1 VFTALLD
8 RFIARFP
15 RTGPPLLWLRK
26 HRKTRRTLF
35 VAFCQL
41 LGALTSVHA
50 ILGVRTS
57 QGAIAWA
64 VSLNT
69 FPYVAV
75 PAYWVFGR
83 SNFEGYVV
91 LRRKVAAE
99 MSDAERQVA
108 NDLLAMRP
116 VEPGRPAIARGAA
129 GFSEPGYSAEVP
141 ASALILEKLA
151 KLPATRGNHTELLI
165 DGEATFRAIFESI
178 EQAREYVLVQFY
190 IIHDD
195 GLGHRLKDALIARSR
210 AGVRCYL
217 LYDEVGSHDLP
228 AAYKDELRAAGVDI
242 RHFNTRQGDANR
254 FQLNFRNHRKIV
266 VVDGRTAFVGGHN
279 VGDEYLGKDAKI
291 GAWRDTHVKAQGPVV
306 QCVQISWLE
315 DWNWATGS
323 RPTLNWKPEPAP
335 GGEDALAFCLPS
347 GPADE
352 FETCTLF
359 FLHALHAAKK
369 RVWIASPY
377 FVPDEQFIS
386 ALQLAALRGVDVR
399 ILVPAHA
406 DSQLVYLSG
415 FTFLP
420 ELEKAGVQTWRYNE
434 GFLHE
439 KAILVDDYCGIGTA
453 NFDNRSFRLN
463 FEITLLFA
471 EPSTVHT
478 AEAMFAADF
487 ARSTRATAA
496 DFTARPWWFRLAART
511 SRLMAPVQ

>member
-1 VFTALLD
+1 MFTAFLD

-15 RTGPPLLWLRK
+15 RAGAPLLWLRA
-26 HRKTRRTLF
+26 HRKTRQTLLI
-35 VAFCQL
+35 AFCHL
-41 LGALTSVHA
+41 LGALTSIHA
-50 ILGVRTS
+50 ILSVRTS

-91 LRRKVAAE
+91 LRRAVTAELGAAE
-99 MSDAERQVA
+99 QQLAR
-108 NDLLAMRP
+108 DLLAMRP
-116 VEPGRPAIARGAA
+116 APE
-129 GFSEPGYSAEVP
+129 SEP
-141 ASALILEKLA
+141 ASAALLEKLA

-165 DGEATFRAIFESI
+165 DGDATFRSIFESI
-178 EQAREYVLVQFY
+178 AQARDYVLVQFY

-195 GLGHRLKDALIARSR
+195 ELGRRLKDTLIAKAR
-210 AGVRCYL
+210 AGVRCYV
-217 LYDEVGSHDLP
+217 LYDEIGSHDLP
-228 AAYKDELRAAGVDI
+228 SAYKSALRSAGVDI
-242 RHFNTRQGDANR
+242 RHFNTRQGDTNR

-266 VVDGRTAFVGGHN
+266 IVDGRTAFVGGHN

-291 GAWRDTHVKAQGPVV
+291 GPWRDTHVKVQGPVV
-306 QCVQISWLE
+306 QCVQVAWTE
-315 DWNWATGS
+315 DWNWATS
-323 RPTLNWKPEPAP
+323 TRPTLNWKPEPAP
-335 GGEDALAFCLPS
+335 GGQDALAFCLPS
-347 GPADE
+347 SPADE

-359 FLHALHAAKK
+359 FLHAIHSAKK

-377 FVPDEQFIS
+377 FVPDEQLIS

-415 FTFLP
+415 FTFIP

-439 KAILVDDYCGIGTA
+439 KAILVDDYCGVGTA

-463 FEITLLFA
+463 FEITLLFS
-471 EPSTVHT
+471 EPSTVHEV
-478 AEAMFAADF
+478 EAMFAADF

>member
-1 VFTALLD
+1 MLTALLD
-8 RFIARFP
+8 RFAARFP
-15 RTGPPLLWLRK
+15 RTAAPLLWLRR
-26 HRKTRRTLF
+26 HRQMRRTLII
-35 VAFCQL
+35 AFCHL

-50 ILGVRTS
+50 ILDVRTS

-69 FPYVAV
+69 FPYIAV

-91 LRRKVAAE
+91 LRRQTAAE
-99 MSDAERQVA
+99 LSKAEHQLA
-108 NDLLAMRP
+108 LDLLAMRP
-116 VEPGRPAIARGAA
+116 APD
-129 GFSEPGYSAEVP
+129 SEPTSAT
-141 ASALILEKLA
+141 LLEKLA

-195 GLGHRLKDALIARSR
+195 GLGRRLKEALIAKAR
-210 AGVRCYL
+210 AGVRCYV
-217 LYDEVGSHDLP
+217 LYDEIGSHNLP
-228 AAYKDELRAAGVDI
+228 DAYRNELRAAGVEI
-242 RHFNTRQGDANR
+242 LPFNTRQGDANR

-266 VVDGRTAFVGGHN
+266 IVDGRTAFVGGHN
-279 VGDEYLGKDAKI
+279 VGDEYLGKDPKM
-291 GAWRDTHVKAQGPVV
+291 GPWRDTHVKVQGPVV
-306 QCVQISWLE
+306 QCVQVSWYE
-315 DWNWATGS
+315 DWNWAAS
-323 RPTLNWKPEPAP
+323 QRPALNWMPAPAP
-335 GGEDALAFCLPS
+335 GGEDGIAFCLPS

-359 FLHALHAAKK
+359 FLHAIHAAKK

-420 ELEKAGVQTWRYNE
+420 ELEKAGVQTWRYRD

-471 EPSTVHT
+471 EPSTVRA

-496 DFTARPWWFRLAART
+496 EFTARPWWFRLAART
-511 SRLMAPVQ
+511 ARLMAPVQ

>member
-1 VFTALLD
+1 MLTALLD

-15 RTGPPLLWLRK
+15 RSGPPLLWLRR
-26 HRKTRRTLF
+26 HRRTRR
-35 VAFCQL
+35 ASIIACCHL
-41 LGALTSVHA
+41 LGALTSIHA
-50 ILGVRTS
+50 IMGVRTA

-64 VSLNT
+64 MSLNT

-75 PAYWVFGR
+75 PAYWIFGR

-91 LRRKVAAE
+91 LRRKANE
-99 MSDAERQVA
+99 RLSDAERQAVS
-108 NDLLAMRP
+108 DLLAMRP
-116 VEPGRPAIARGAA
+116 APGT
-129 GFSEPGYSAEVP
+129 EP
-141 ASALILEKLA
+141 ASAALLERLA
-151 KLPATRGNHTELLI
+151 KLPATRGNHAELLI

-178 EQAREYVLVQFY
+178 DRAREYVLVQFY
-190 IIHDD
+190 ILHDD
-195 GLGHRLKDALIARSR
+195 ELGRRLKGALIARSR

-228 AAYKDELRAAGVDI
+228 AAYVNELRAAGVDI
-242 RHFNTRQGDANR
+242 RRFNTRQGDANR
-254 FQLNFRNHRKIV
+254 FQINFRNHRKIV
-266 VVDGRTAFVGGHN
+266 IVDGRTAFVGGHN
-279 VGDEYLGKDAKI
+279 VGDEYLGRNPKI
-291 GAWRDTHVKAQGPVV
+291 GAWRDTHVKVQGPVV
-306 QCVQISWLE
+306 QCVQISWIE
-315 DWNWATGS
+315 DWNWAAGS
-323 RPTLNWKPEPAP
+323 RPPLQWKPAPAP
-335 GGEDALAFCLPS
+335 GGEDAVAFCLPS

-359 FLHALHAAKK
+359 FLHAIHAAKR

-406 DSQLVYLSG
+406 DNQLVYLSS

-420 ELEKAGVQTWRYNE
+420 ELEKAGVQTWRYNA

-439 KAILVDDYCGIGTA
+439 KAIIFDDVCGIGTA

-471 EPSTVHT
+471 EPSTVRE

>member
-1 VFTALLD
+1 VSASTPAALD
-8 RFIARFP
+8 RFAVRFP
-15 RTGPPLLWLRK
+15 RAAAPLLWLRG
-26 HRKTRRTLF
+26 HRKTRRALF
-35 VAFCQL
+35 VALCHV
-41 LGALTSVHA
+41 LGALTSIHA
-50 ILGVRTS
+50 ILSVRTA

-91 LRRKVAAE
+91 LRQKTKAE
-99 MSDAERQVA
+99 LSDAERQLA
-108 NDLLAMRP
+108 RDLLAMKP
-116 VEPGRPAIARGAA
+116 V
-129 GFSEPGYSAEVP
+129 SEP
-141 ASALILEKLA
+141 ASAVLLEKLA
-151 KLPATRGNHTELLI
+151 KLPATRGNHAELLI
-165 DGEATFRAIFESI
+165 DGEATFRAMGEAIA
-178 EQAREYVLVQFY
+178 QARDYVLVQFY

-195 GLGHRLKDALIARSR
+195 DVGRRLKDALIEKSR

-228 AAYKDELRAAGVDI
+228 AAYLRELRTAGVDV
-242 RHFNTRQGDANR
+242 RHFNTRQGPTNR
-254 FQLNFRNHRKIV
+254 FQLNFRNHRKVV
-266 VVDGRTAFVGGHN
+266 VVDGHTALVGGHN
-279 VGDEYLGKDAKI
+279 IGDEYLGRDPAI
-291 GAWRDTHVKAQGPVV
+291 GAWRDTHVRVQGPVV
-306 QCVQISWLE
+306 QCVQIAWAE
-315 DWNWATGS
+315 DWNWAAGS
-323 RPTLNWKPEPAP
+323 IPTLNWKPQPAP
-335 GGEDALAFCLPS
+335 NGEDGLAFCLPS

-352 FETCTLF
+352 FETCTFF
-359 FLHALHAAKK
+359 FLHAINSAKK

-377 FVPDEQFIS
+377 FVPDEQLVS

-406 DSQLVYLSG
+406 DSQLVHLSS

-420 ELEKAGVQTWRYNE
+420 QLEKAGVQTWRYQT

-439 KAILVDDYCGIGTA
+439 KAILVDDVCGIGTA

-471 EPSTVHT
+471 EPATVQA
-478 AEAMFAADF
+478 AEQMFLADF
-487 ARSTRATAA
+487 AHSIRATAA